1 MVDALPVLFQFTPL
15 REGRRSSRGG
25 TGAVRLFQFTP
36 LREGRRTAA
45 AKWKACRRFQFT
57 PLREGRRSL
66 FTSAA
71 VICYFNSRPSARG
84 DQRPHNALVNGII
97 SIHAPP
103 RGATL
108 RVFSH
113 SSICSFQFTP
123 LREGRPYASREA
135 AAAIEFQ
142 FTPLREGHFNSRP
155 SARGDVLAIL
165 GIVTDPTFQFTP
177 LREGRQQAELLAMH
191 GIEFQFTPLR
201 EGRPLPQAC
210 HAAQRTISI
219 HAPPRGATARVIGAP
234 RLALISIHAPPRGAT
249 RLNFLKSS

>member
-1 MVDALPVLFQFTPL
+1 MLCP
-15 REGRRSSRGG
+15 
-25 TGAVRLFQFTP
+25 
-36 LREGRRTAA
+36 
-45 AKWKACRRFQFT
+45 
-57 PLREGRRSL
+57 
-66 FTSAA
+66 
-71 VICYFNSRPSARG
+71 CYFNSRPSARG
-84 DQRPHNALVNGII
+84 DGPPAAEQALYAYFNSRPSARGDVQRRRNGKPVEDFNSRPSARGDAACSPLPLSSAI

-103 RGATL
+103 RGATSAHTMRWSTAL
-108 RVFSH
+108 
-113 SSICSFQFTP
+113 FQFTP